1 MYTKAISSD
10 RSATEEIS
18 IWWLDMIKTCHLALK
33 HTKKEGKR
41 KEKMVN
47 LKENSC
53 NRSSS
58 PNSLCLIWVAGAG
71 GWRCSVFCRERKY
84 MLLSSNYKVFS
95 SSFNI
100 PPQQNQNNEK
110 NYLHLF
116 SGFVFPEVKTKR
128 KGDKCLCR
136 VSFPRA

>member
-100 PPQQNQNNEK
+100 PP
-110 NYLHLF
+110 
-116 SGFVFPEVKTKR
+116 PTKS
-128 KGDKCLCR
+128 K
-136 VSFPRA
+136 